1 MVTIVCTYEWLN
13 NYLAQRLK
21 LDIHWKIFALH
32 TGGSFETGVP
42 FENFFQKTLIL
53 DLKANSVA
61 SQIAILGWYFRALIE
76 YNDYFYDPWK
86 PFRNTFSNCISKQAH
101 TKENLTEEAWSW
113 KSITLRIHTSNIKV
127 HQPSS

>member
-1 MVTIVCTYEWLN
+1 MRTYEWLN
-13 NYLAQRLK
+13 NYLAQRFKDRHSL
-21 LDIHWKIFALH
+21 KIFFTLYIQEAHSRL
-32 TGGSFETGVP
+32 SRSKK
-42 FENFFQKTLIL
+42 FQKTLIL

-86 PFRNTFSNCISKQAH
+86 PFPNTFSNCISKQAH
-101 TKENLTEEAWSW
+101 THKKIWPRRPEVENLSPSENTYY
-113 KSITLRIHTSNIKV
+113 TNIKV